1 MTQLLI
7 SAIITPDGTRLEST
21 YRHDYQTYTDTNGE
35 EYMIDGGTDYI
46 RRSVNK
52 ERATDAFVYTDDPHE
67 VIREA
72 FKWGTYGKN
81 GDQPLQRKPLSSLD
95 TSHIEAILETQTQLK
110 AHITKVFEDELMFR
124 SKELGRLDYPSIV

>member
-1 MTQLLI
+1 MTQLLVN
-7 SAIITPDGTRLEST
+7 AIITPDGTRLEST
-21 YRHDYQTYTDTNGE
+21 YRHDYQTYTDANGE

-52 ERATDAFVYTDDPHE
+52 EPAIDAFVYTDDPHE

-81 GDQPLQRKPLSSLD
+81 GDQPLQRKTLASLD
-95 TSHIEAILETQTQLK
+95 TSHIEAILETQTQLRE
-110 AHITKVFEDELMFR
+110 HIKKVFKDELMFR
-124 SKELGRLDYPSIV
+124 SNLGRLDYPDIV